1 MRYIGNKN
9 KILNY
14 IETLIND
21 KKINKEN
28 YTFCDAFSGTA
39 TVGNYFKDKFKIIAN
54 DNLYTSYVMSQARLN
69 TPDLKFE
76 LLGLDPF
83 EIFNKENN
91 KLKGFIYKNYS
102 PGGSERQYFS
112 SDNASR
118 IDFIRTKIEHWYSCD
133 KLTRN
138 EYYYLIACLIESVSK
153 VANVAGVY
161 GSYLKMWDPRA
172 VKPLKFIHVEQLK
185 ENALYEN
192 EVYNKNIEE
201 LINDISGDILYLD
214 PPYTKN
220 QYSVQYHL
228 LETIALY
235 DDPDLKG
242 KTGARDTSKQTSKF
256 SKPGDVHI
264 EFEKIIAKAK
274 FKHIILSYSSD
285 GIMSKEYIESVFK
298 RYGKIETY
306 EFRKFT
312 YKQYLNSKAE
322 KDEKHCEYLFYIEKK
337 DSDEEINY
345 ASPLN
350 YIGGKADMIDFIK
363 KNSPKKIDRFIDIF
377 GGGFNVGINFNAEQI
392 IYNDF
397 NFKVKEL
404 LEMFRNIE
412 TIDLYKYITKMIK
425 KYKLKKGNKESY
437 LTIRELYNSQDKN
450 LRDPRLL
457 YLLILFGYQQQIRF
471 NSSYDYNNPVGQ
483 AGFNDKILEKIISY
497 CRNLKEKNVVFMS
510 EDFEKMWKHINKNT
524 FIYLDPPY
532 LITLGSYNDGK
543 RGFNGWDEN
552 EEIRLLKFL
561 NKLNSKGIKF
571 MLSNVLEHK
580 EKKNKI
586 LIDWIKENN
595 YRVIEYKEKTRKNRK
610 EVLIV
615 NYSEEEIND

>member
-76 LLGLDPF
+76 LLGLNPF
-83 EIFNKENN
+83 EIFNDENN
-91 KLKGFIYKNYS
+91 KLKGFIYKNFS

-118 IDFIRTKIEHWYSCD
+118 IDFIRTKIEYWYNHD

-172 VKPLKFIHVEQLK
+172 IKPLKFIHVEQLK

-235 DDPDLKG
+235 DEPDLKG
-242 KTGARDTSKQTSKF
+242 KTGARDTSKHTSKF

-274 FKHIILSYSSD
+274 FKYIILSYSSD

-298 RYGKIETY
+298 RYGKPETY

-337 DSDEEINY
+337 DNDDEINY

-392 IYNDF
+392 IYNDC

-412 TIDLYKYITKMIK
+412 TIDLYKYITNMIK
-425 KYKLKKGNKESY
+425 KYKLEKGDKESY
-437 LTIRELYNSQDKN
+437 LKIRELYNSQDKD

-483 AGFNDKILEKIISY
+483 ARFNDKILEKIISY

-510 EDFEKMWKHINKNT
+510 EDFENMWEHINKNT

-543 RGFNGWDEN
+543 RGFNGWDEK
-552 EEIRLLKFL
+552 EELRLLKFL

-595 YRVIEYKEKTRKNRK
+595 YRVIEYKEKARKNRK